1 MFSNI
6 NECDLFI
13 SGSTGP
19 LHVAG
24 SLNKKT
30 VGFYPS
36 KKSSTCLRWRTV
48 NEESNKLSFEDSGTY
63 YKYIKVDINS
73 VADEIYNKLLK

>member
-1 MFSNI
+1 M
-6 NECDLFI
+6 
-13 SGSTGP
+13 
-19 LHVAG
+19 
-24 SLNKKT
+24 
-30 VGFYPS
+30 GFYPS

-48 NEESNKLSFEDSGTY
+48 NEESNKLSFEDSGTD